1 MSSPSLQPMRRVDYP
16 KKPNRSRQDLARE
29 AGEWEELLML
39 TQAALSVTN
48 TERRVLD
55 RDRPESIAAISQDA
69 QSRSAYEVT
78 VVDRFYQLGQRAFER
93 RHARAVWERSYPTGV
108 PGRPSATDVC
118 LFTST
123 QLMNDDEPMRETRL
137 EFGTYNLGKLRSD
150 AIKLHNL
157 MSTVDPNYPEVVN
170 LLLLWEEVDT
180 KMTADGLRSRVSKMH
195 RHAGRVSLETT
206 FGKHKPSPATVDLL
220 MVSGVD
226 LFAETEDGHRTAYV
240 GLFKVT

>member
-1 MSSPSLQPMRRVDYP
+1 MRRVRYP
-16 KKPNRSRQDLARE
+16 RRGPHLPRQAE
-29 AGEWEELLML
+29 EWEELVML
-39 TQAALSVTN
+39 TQAALSITN

-69 QSRSAYEVT
+69 HSRSAYEVT

-118 LFTST
+118 LFTSPE
-123 QLMNDDEPMRETRL
+123 LRGDGEAMRETRL
-137 EFGTYNLGKLRSD
+137 EFGIYGLGKLRED

-157 MSTVDPNYPEVVN
+157 LGTKDPNYPEVVN

-180 KMTADGLRSRVSKMH
+180 RMTGDGLGSRVSKMDG
-195 RHAGRVSLETT
+195 HARKVTAEAT
-206 FGKHKPSPATVDLL
+206 FGRRKKPNPATVDLL

-226 LFAETEDGHRTAYV
+226 LFAETQDAHRTAYV

>member
-1 MSSPSLQPMRRVDYP
+1 
-16 KKPNRSRQDLARE
+16 
-29 AGEWEELLML
+29 ML
-39 TQAALSVTN
+39 TQAALSITN

-55 RDRPESIAAISQDA
+55 RDRPESIAAISQDT

-93 RHARAVWERSYPTGV
+93 RHARAVWERSYPTGTR
-108 PGRPSATDVC
+108 GRPSATDVC
-118 LFTST
+118 LFTSPD
-123 QLMNDDEPMRETRL
+123 LKDDDEQMRETRL
-137 EFGTYNLGKLRSD
+137 EFGIYSLGKLRED

-157 MSTVDPNYPEVVN
+157 LGTTDSSYPEVIN

-180 KMTADGLRSRVSKMH
+180 RMTGEGLRSRVSKMDV
-195 RHAGRVSLETT
+195 HARKVTTETT
-206 FGKHKPSPATVDLL
+206 FGPKKCPSPATVDLL

-226 LFAETEDGHRTAYV
+226 LFAETEGAHRTAYV